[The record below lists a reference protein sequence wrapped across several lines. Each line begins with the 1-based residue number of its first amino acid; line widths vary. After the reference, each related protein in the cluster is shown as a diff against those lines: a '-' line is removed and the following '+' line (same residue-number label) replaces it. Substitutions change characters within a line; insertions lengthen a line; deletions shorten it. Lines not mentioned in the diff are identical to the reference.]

1 MFLIDYFRL
10 MNLYN
15 ILKMNLYMIKKM
27 VFIMFM
33 NDSFFIYFEI
43 LKFNSFNY

>member
-15 ILKMNLYMIKKM
+15 ILKMNLYMIKKT

-43 LKFNSFNY
+43 LKFNSSNY